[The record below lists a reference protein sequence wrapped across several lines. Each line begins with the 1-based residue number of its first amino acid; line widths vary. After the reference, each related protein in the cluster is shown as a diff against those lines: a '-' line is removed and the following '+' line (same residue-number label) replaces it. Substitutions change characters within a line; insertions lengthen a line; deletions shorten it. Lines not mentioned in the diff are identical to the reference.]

1 MAQKTK
7 RLTKKQKEFVEE
19 YAKTGNGTRSALKT
33 YDTTNENVAA
43 CIAKENIRK
52 PQIWQAIQDMC
63 EDAKDTMRELCTQR
77 KNLTVAL
84 GASKD
89 ILDRGGYKPKEEKVD
104 PNVTINIVN
113 FNA

>member
-1 MAQKTK
+1 MARK
-7 RLTKKQKEFVEE
+7 LTKKQTEFVEE
-19 YAKTGNGTRSALKT
+19 YAKTGNGVQAALKA
-33 YDTTNENVAA
+33 YDTDYNTAGVMANENL
-43 CIAKENIRK
+43 KK
-52 PQIWQAIQDMC
+52 PKIWNAIQDMC